1 MAHCASSYPL
11 TSAIVGCPTVG
22 TIATTRPAADAAQT
36 IEVSNGP
43 QGRQREVWS
52 TAPPPEA
59 NATLHDHMAPCRGCV
74 SRSCDAE
81 AARCGGARG
90 EKGALGV

>member
-1 MAHCASSYPL
+1 MAGCDSSSPL

-43 QGRQREVWS
+43 HRRQGEVWC
-52 TAPPPEA
+52 TLPPPEA
-59 NATLHDHMAPCRGCV
+59 NATLHDHMTPCRGWV

-81 AARCGGARG
+81 AAKCGGARG
-90 EKGALGV
+90 ENGALGV